1 MTDQR
6 RRGGSL
12 ERLPHPAIVCSGPQL
27 LKVIEEMEAGT
38 MPLPGQVIWRED
50 LDGELQVRLARAC
63 GGTDDQIAGIR
74 AVLEAED
81 ANRRQPGGR
90 AGAD

>member
-1 MTDQR
+1 MTPQR

-27 LKVIEEMEAGT
+27 LKVIEDMEAGD
-38 MPLPGQVIWRED
+38 MDLPGQVIWRTD

>member
-27 LKVIEEMEAGT
+27 LKVIEDMEAGD
-38 MPLPGQVIWRED
+38 MDLPGQVIWRTD

>member
-1 MTDQR
+1 VTPQR
-6 RRGGSL
+6 RRGGPL

-27 LKVIEEMEAGT
+27 LKVIEDMEAGD
-38 MPLPGQVIWRED
+38 MELPGQVIWRQD

>member
-27 LKVIEEMEAGT
+27 LKVIEDMEAGD
-38 MPLPGQVIWRED
+38 MELPGQVIWRQD

>member
-1 MTDQR
+1 
-6 RRGGSL
+6 
-12 ERLPHPAIVCSGPQL
+12 
-27 LKVIEEMEAGT
+27 

-81 ANRRQPGGR
+81 ANRPRPGGR
-90 AGAD
+90 AGVD